1 MAERSKANDRPRP
14 ARRFPLFYAPFSIPG
29 IRQCVYFTN
38 GQGGSFVSG
47 EGHEEG
53 LNYTGPVVTS
63 TKDNHTPRNGQFII
77 AVARSKGTDALW
89 KDPHESPRAGRKA
102 ECTSQGGK
110 RKREGWVREKRAT
123 RKSTF
128 PNPTESST
136 SPQDVVGTLLALE
149 KWSKRLARRA
159 AERI

>member
-1 MAERSKANDRPRP
+1 MAERSKANDRPQ
-14 ARRFPLFYAPFSIPG
+14 RRFPLFYAPFSIPG

-38 GQGGSFVSG
+38 GQGGPFVSG

-89 KDPHESPRAGRKA
+89 KAPHESRELNGKRNARVRVGKGK
-102 ECTSQGGK
+102 EQGG
-110 RKREGWVREKRAT
+110 
-123 RKSTF
+123 
-128 PNPTESST
+128 
-136 SPQDVVGTLLALE
+136 
-149 KWSKRLARRA
+149 
-159 AERI
+159 